1 MTPTRNAPPPQPAQR
16 AASAT
21 ARPQRSEDQRAQP
34 ATKNSGATA
43 RPRATHPLILGIE
56 SSCDETAVALVTA
69 DRRVLAERIA
79 SQEEAHRPFG
89 GVVPELAA
97 RAHAER
103 LAPMLEAVLAE
114 AGVQLADVDAVAA
127 TAGPG
132 LVGGVMVGL
141 VTGKALAFAAGKPLY
156 GVNHLEG
163 HALSPRLVAPDLAFP
178 YLLLL
183 ISGGH
188 CQLIAVDGVGQYRRL
203 ATTIDDAAG
212 EAFDKVAKMLG
223 LGFPG
228 GPAVERAAATGDPQ
242 AVPLPRPL
250 VGSGEPHFSFA
261 GLKTAVLRAVQ
272 SGRYSAAD
280 IAASFQQAVA
290 DCLQD
295 RTRLAIRAMP
305 EATALVVAGGVAANR
320 SIRAALEEVAAAS
333 ALPFIAPP
341 LALCT
346 DNAAMI
352 AWAAQ
357 ERLAANLP
365 PEPDPQARPR
375 WPLDPAAEPVRGA
388 GVKA

>member
-1 MTPTRNAPPPQPAQR
+1 MT
-16 AASAT
+16 
-21 ARPQRSEDQRAQP
+21 
-34 ATKNSGATA
+34 
-43 RPRATHPLILGIE
+43 LVLGIE

-69 DRRVLAERIA
+69 DGRVLAERIA
-79 SQEEAHRPFG
+79 SQEAEHRPFG

-103 LAPMLEAVLAE
+103 VGPMVEAVLAD
-114 AGVQLADVDAVAA
+114 AGVALADVDAVAA

-141 VTGKALAFAAGKPLY
+141 VTGKALAFAAGKPLW

-163 HALSPRLVAPDLAFP
+163 HALSPRLVAPELQFP

-183 ISGGH
+183 VSGGH
-188 CQLIAVDGVGQYRRL
+188 CQLIAVEGVGAYRRL

-228 GPAVERAAATGDPQ
+228 GPAVENAARQGDPKS
-242 AVPLPRPL
+242 VPLPRPL

-261 GLKTAVLRAVQ
+261 GLKTAVLRAVE
-272 SGRYSAAD
+272 SGRHAVPD
-280 IAASFQQAVA
+280 IAASFQAAVT
-290 DCLQD
+290 DCLSD
-295 RTRLAIRAMP
+295 RTARAVRAMP
-305 EATALVVAGGVAANR
+305 EATALVVAGGGGADGAG
-320 SIRAALEEVAAAS
+320 RAALEAVAS
-333 ALPFIAPP
+333 AHGLPFIAPP
-341 LALCT
+341 LKLCT

-357 ERLAANLP
+357 ERIAAGFA
-365 PEPDPQARPR
+365 PEADPQARPR

>member
-1 MTPTRNAPPPQPAQR
+1 MTRV
-16 AASAT
+16 
-21 ARPQRSEDQRAQP
+21 
-34 ATKNSGATA
+34 
-43 RPRATHPLILGIE
+43 LGIE

-79 SQEEAHRPFG
+79 SQEAEHRPFG

-103 LAPMLEAVLAE
+103 IAPMVEAVLAE
-114 AGVQLADVDAVAA
+114 AGLSLADVDAIAA

-141 VTGKALAFAAGKPLY
+141 VTAKALAFAAGKPLW

-163 HALSPRLVAPDLAFP
+163 HALSPRLVDPDLAFP

-183 ISGGH
+183 VSGGH
-188 CQLIAVDGVGQYRRL
+188 CQLIAVEGVGRYRRL

-228 GPAVERAAATGDPQ
+228 GPAVENAAQHGDPK

-272 SGRYSAAD
+272 AGQHSHAD
-280 IAASFQQAVA
+280 IAASFQAAVT
-290 DCLQD
+290 DCLAD

-305 EATALVVAGGVAANR
+305 QATALVVAGGVAANGAV
-320 SIRAALEEVAAAS
+320 RAALQAEAVAHG
-333 ALPFIAPP
+333 LPFIAPP
-341 LALCT
+341 LRLCT

-357 ERLAANLP
+357 ERIAAGLS

-375 WPLDPAAEPVRGA
+375 WPLDPSAEPVRGA

>member
-1 MTPTRNAPPPQPAQR
+1 MT
-16 AASAT
+16 
-21 ARPQRSEDQRAQP
+21 
-34 ATKNSGATA
+34 
-43 RPRATHPLILGIE
+43 LVLGIE

-69 DRRVLAERIA
+69 DGRVLAERIA
-79 SQEEAHRPFG
+79 SQEAEHRPFG

-103 LAPMLEAVLAE
+103 VGPMVEAVLRD
-114 AGVQLADVDAVAA
+114 AGVALADVDAVAA

-141 VTGKALAFAAGKPLY
+141 VTGKALAFAADKPLW

-163 HALSPRLVAPDLAFP
+163 HALSPRLVAPELRFP

-183 ISGGH
+183 VSGGH
-188 CQLIAVDGVGQYRRL
+188 CQLIAVEAVGAYRRL
-203 ATTIDDAAG
+203 ATTIDDASG

-228 GPAVERAAATGDPQ
+228 GPAVENAAQHGDPK

-261 GLKTAVLRAVQ
+261 GLKTAVLRAVE
-272 SGRYSAAD
+272 SGRFAAAD
-280 IAASFQQAVA
+280 IAASFQAAVT
-290 DCLQD
+290 DCLAD
-295 RTRLAIRAMP
+295 RTKLALRAMP
-305 EATALVVAGGVAANR
+305 DATALVVAGGVAANKAV
-320 SIRAALEEVAAAS
+320 RAALEAVAAQHG
-333 ALPFIAPP
+333 LPFIAPP
-341 LALCT
+341 LKLCT

-357 ERLAANLP
+357 ERIAAGFA

-375 WPLDPAAEPVRGA
+375 WPLDPTAEPVRGA